1 MTDDRII
8 PVTMPKWGLSMRL
21 GKVTSWIVGVG
32 DDVSVGDELADIE
45 TEKITGTL
53 EASDAGTVRRIVAQ
67 VGEDVPV
74 SGTIALI
81 APGTV
86 SEEDLDAAVAQAR
99 AVIDAGVPSDVGG
112 VPEVETVD
120 VGGRKVSYAGAGTDG
135 DVVLLIHGYGG
146 DRNSWLFLQE
156 PLAAAGHRVYALDLP
171 GHGTSAKDVGDG
183 ALEVLADAVAGVLSV
198 VCAARGRAHLVGH
211 SMGGA
216 VALAVAVRDPGRIA
230 SLTLIAPSGFGSQI
244 NAGYLRGFADA
255 QSRRELKP
263 VVGQLFADES
273 LVTRQMVD
281 DLLAY
286 KRLDGTD
293 QALHA
298 LADALLDGDAQ
309 RGDSAALLA
318 GVGEAVPI
326 TVIWGSADRIIPAV
340 QAQAVTGA
348 VRHVVDGAGH
358 MPHMERPGEV
368 LSAIEETIER
378 GAVLVSRSL
387 VPVRGPC
394 RPSRPSCHICVEH
407 SCCVVDRRDSS
418 TGDRPWSTDRPR

>member
-1 MTDDRII
+1 VDPVTDDRIV

-32 DDVSVGDELADIE
+32 DDVKAGDDLADIE

-53 EASDAGTVRRIVAQ
+53 EASEAGTVRRIVAQ

-81 APGTV
+81 APATV
-86 SEEDLDAAVAQAR
+86 TEEDLDAAVAEAR
-99 AVIDAGVPSDVGG
+99 AVIDAGVPDDAD

-120 VGGRKVSYAGAGTDG
+120 VGGRKVSYAGAGADG

-156 PLAAAGHRVYALDLP
+156 PLAVRHRVYALDLP
-171 GHGTSAKDVGDG
+171 GHGTSAKDVGSAPMGLLAG
-183 ALEVLADAVAGVLSV
+183 AVVGVLDAVGAE
-198 VCAARGRAHLVGH
+198 RAHLVGH

-216 VALAVAVRDPGRIA
+216 VALAVAARDPGRIA

-255 QSRRELKP
+255 QTRRELKP

-273 LVTRQMVD
+273 LVTRQMID

-286 KRLDGTD
+286 KRLDGVG
-293 QALHA
+293 QALAA
-298 LADALLDGDAQ
+298 LADTLLDGDAQ

-318 GVGEAVPI
+318 AVGDAVP
-326 TVIWGSADRIIPAV
+326 VAVVWGSADRVIPAE
-340 QAQAVTGA
+340 QAEAVAGA
-348 VRHVVDGAGH
+348 ARHLIDGAGH

-368 LSAIEETIER
+368 QATIEQTIAR
-378 GAVLVSRSL
+378 AGLRFAGR
-387 VPVRGPC
+387 C
-394 RPSRPSCHICVEH
+394 AA
-407 SCCVVDRRDSS
+407 
-418 TGDRPWSTDRPR
+418 TF